1 MTATT
6 ARVTVVFLLYNAAR
20 TVPRLA
26 SALAR
31 QSRPHVPAQCR
42 WLEAIFADDASRD
55 DTRLELERTLSE
67 HGRPEH
73 WRVMLNPE
81 NLGLAATL
89 NRAFSL
95 ARTPYVLSCH
105 LDCLFGDELYV
116 SRMIDLMDGHPDAG
130 AITGKPA
137 VPPGELRFAER
148 VNLVANLMDVL
159 PPRTSAE
166 LVPVGFAEGRC
177 DIFRRAAVES
187 AGFYDTT
194 LRTAGEDQ
202 VLAARLRAAGFEIYQ
217 APRLRYVLSVSD
229 EQDTIGKL
237 CRHQRLFGRA
247 HPYILLRTPR
257 TSAGVAGRIAGSNR
271 NSRLLLRVQ
280 QIGSTALL
288 LLAVGLAWRGVPA
301 VASVFP
307 LLVLAAVKLALFHQ
321 HFAAVAMPP
330 RQRLAFFALQPLLD
344 ASYTLGVAQ
353 GLLRLTLPGRSGRID

>member
-1 MTATT
+1 MTKT
-6 ARVTVVFLLYNAAR
+6 APRVTVVFLLYNAAR
-20 TVPRLA
+20 TAARLV

-31 QSRPHVPAQCR
+31 QSRPDEPEQRR

-55 DTRLELERTLSE
+55 DTRLVLERALDE

-105 LDCLFGDELYV
+105 LDCFFGDEWYV
-116 SRMIDLMDGHPDAG
+116 SRMLDLIDGHPDAG

-159 PPRTSAE
+159 SPETDAE
-166 LVPVGFAEGRC
+166 LVPIGFAEGRC

-187 AGFYDTT
+187 AGLYDTT

-202 VLAARLRAAGFEIYQ
+202 VLAARLRAAGFEVYQ

-229 EQDTIGKL
+229 EQDTVGKI

-257 TSAGVAGRIAGSNR
+257 TSVGVAGRRAGPNR
-271 NSRLLLRVQ
+271 SSRLRLRAQ
-280 QIGSTALL
+280 QIASTALL
-288 LLAVGLAWRGVPA
+288 LLAVGLPWTGAPA
-301 VASVFP
+301 VASVLL
-307 LLVLAAVKLALFHQ
+307 LLVLAAVKLTLFRR
-321 HFAAVAMPP
+321 HFAAVAMPL
-330 RQRLAFFALQPLLD
+330 RQRLAFLALQPLLD

-353 GLLRLTLPGRSGRID
+353 GLLRLALPGRRGRVD